1 MYSWALLTREPGDVP
16 YMLGITDDLA
26 HAQRVAEPHLMSGKA
41 FLCHIE
47 RVRYAMTVADMNSCY
62 MSTGQFWV
70 GRLAASGRVAWSEHC
85 GAPCMPGDPDAPGW
99 THATTD
105 LH

>member
-16 YMLGITDDLA
+16 YMLGITDDLE
-26 HAQRVAEPHLMSGKA
+26 HARRVAEPHLIAGKA

-47 RVRYAMTVADMNSCY
+47 QVRFAMTAADMKSCY

-70 GRLAASGRVAWSEHC
+70 GRLAASGRVAWSEHF
-85 GAPCMPGDPDAPGW
+85 GGPGMSPGE
-99 THATTD
+99 HQVGRPAD
-105 LH
+105 